1 MKAGKSLMGL
11 VAAAVLVLGAASAW
25 AEFGSIAQ
33 ASLDREINSPAVSTT
48 VPASEVWDRQ
58 NRAPGSIAQAS
69 LDREI
74 NSPAVSTTV
83 EKSVVWDRENR
94 VLGSIAQESLDREI
108 ASPSVPAVQDEM
120 SGDRHV
126 RSAR

>member
-11 VAAAVLVLGAASAW
+11 TVAAVLVLGSASAW

-33 ASLDREINSPAVSTT
+33 ASLDREINSPAVSAT

-58 NRAPGSIAQAS
+58 NRGPGSIAQAS

-74 NSPAVSTTV
+74 NSPAVPA
-83 EKSVVWDRENR
+83 VVSGSALPELVDRAP
-94 VLGSIAQESLDREI
+94 GSIAQESLDREI
-108 ASPSVPAVQDEM
+108 S
-120 SGDRHV
+120 
-126 RSAR
+126 